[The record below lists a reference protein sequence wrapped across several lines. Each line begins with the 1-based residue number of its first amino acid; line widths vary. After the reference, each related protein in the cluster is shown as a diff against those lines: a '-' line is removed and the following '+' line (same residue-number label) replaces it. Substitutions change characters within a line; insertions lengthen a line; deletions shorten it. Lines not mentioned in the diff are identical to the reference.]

1 MNVGFNEF
9 KGLNEQQSHAELSIQ
24 HKTLLNPFA
33 SKDFHS
39 KKQNSLGHTAP
50 AYMNSRKIGS
60 ISVYSEQDAITDLK
74 ADKPSLVR
82 AVADS
87 RQQNMA
93 VQLKQSNAEN
103 AVEPVMKG
111 NSQTNGMPV
120 IM

>member
-9 KGLNEQQSHAELSIQ
+9 KGLNEQKSHAELSIQ
-24 HKTLLNPFA
+24 HKTLLNPFS
-33 SKDFHS
+33 SKDFNT

-50 AYMNSRKIGS
+50 AYMSSRKIGS
-60 ISVYSEQDAITDLK
+60 VAVYSEQDAIADLK
-74 ADKPSLVR
+74 ADKPTMVR
-82 AVADS
+82 GVADS

-93 VQLKQSNAEN
+93 VQLKQSNVES

-120 IM
+120 LM